1 MPLDDPD
8 PQDPALL
15 VGVTLPGD
23 ANTRREMAG
32 VFAEEFARL
41 GYDEAQILRLF
52 RDPFYAGAH
61 QALDELGEE
70 EIRRLVA
77 EAVGVWGR
85 LRSVVRDAPRPMQ
98 FRKGGL

>member
-1 MPLDDPD
+1 MPYDDPD

-23 ANTRREMAG
+23 ADTHRQMAG
-32 VFAEEFARL
+32 VFADEFARL
-41 GYDEAQILRLF
+41 GFDAEHILRLF
-52 RDPFYAGAH
+52 QDPFYAGAH
-61 QALDELGEE
+61 RALTDLGEE